1 MQQQPEWL
9 DFLREEFPNGS
20 RVKLRKTKDP
30 DAPQLAP
37 GATGTLDHIDDEG
50 TFHVKWDDG
59 RTLGLG
65 FGTDSFS
72 VLPPDPALTP
82 LKLYMPLTADLYEQ
96 SEYGNM
102 EESPSAQYTGQELI
116 RYADKVLAAIVRQ
129 RVPEEAERGMMHWY
143 HGQDTVSDKVRS
155 AVFSAE
161 CRNGQLWGTVEC
173 QLTEPLTPSEL
184 DSLKEF
190 LAGQASDGFGESLEQ
205 RLIDLDRGEELY
217 VHLWNGSDAWSIQTE
232 QERFCTV
239 REEPKL
245 GGMTLA

>member
-1 MQQQPEWL
+1 MRQRPEWL
-9 DFLREEFPNGS
+9 EFLREEFPSGS

-30 DAPQLAP
+30 DAPLAP

-59 RTLGLG
+59 QTLGLV
-65 FGTDSFS
+65 FGTDSFT
-72 VLPPDPALTP
+72 VLPPDPTLIP

-96 SEYGNM
+96 NEYGGM
-102 EESPSAQYTGQELI
+102 EEYPSAQYTGQELV

-129 RVPEEAERGMMHWY
+129 RIPEEMERGMMHWY
-143 HGQDTVSDKVRS
+143 HGLDAVNDKVRS

-161 CRNGQLWGTVEC
+161 CKNGQLWGTVEC
-173 QLTEPLTPSEL
+173 QLTEPLTPGEL
-184 DSLKEF
+184 DGLKEF
-190 LAGQASDGFGESLEQ
+190 LAGQTSDGFGESLEQ
-205 RLIDLDRGEELY
+205 RTIDLDRGEELY